1 MEPAN
6 ARTYVVISAVIFGLV
21 AVIHLLRAVN
31 GWTFEVG
38 PVSVPVGASWVGF
51 VVTGSLCVWAIRLV
65 RSRPGS

>member
-31 GWTFEVG
+31 GWAFEVG
-38 PVSVPVGASWVGF
+38 PVSVPVGASWVAF
-51 VVTGSLCVWAIRLV
+51 VITAALCAWAIRLV
-65 RSRPGS
+65 SARPGS

>member
-31 GWTFEVG
+31 GWGFEVG
-38 PVSVPVGASWVGF
+38 PVSVPVGASWVAF
-51 VVTGSLCVWAIRLV
+51 VITAALCAWAIRLV
-65 RSRPGS
+65 SARPGS

>member
-31 GWTFEVG
+31 GWNFEVG
-38 PVSVPVGASWVGF
+38 PVSVPVGASWLGF
-51 VVTGSLCVWAIRLV
+51 AVTASLCAWAIRLV
-65 RSRPGS
+65 SARPSS

>member
-31 GWTFEVG
+31 GWTFEIG

-51 VVTGSLCVWAIRLV
+51 AVTAALCTWAVRLV
-65 RSRPGS
+65 SARPGS

>member
-31 GWTFEVG
+31 GWGFEVG
-38 PVSVPVGASWVGF
+38 PVSVPVGASWLAF
-51 VVTGSLCVWAIRLV
+51 VITAALCAWAIRLV
-65 RSRPGS
+65 SARPGS